1 MARQCTMDAINQ
13 ATQNPP
19 PNTWFGAQLAPGI
32 SRRNFATYLFAVFI
46 SSGYAG
52 ALSVL
57 QPGLLH
63 VMGIAQETQAMVTG
77 YLGAMQELVF
87 ILLLGT
93 AGALSDRIGRR
104 PVYVFGLALTGI
116 GFVLYPQASSISQLV
131 LFRLLI
137 AIGSAAMIGMMVTV
151 VADYASN
158 TSRGRTNGMQAL
170 AATLGAFIPPLLA
183 SLPRVFSARGMD
195 ELTAQQCTFAVAGAL
210 GLFAAVVALAGL
222 APRVAQATVAARES
236 LTRTLLGGL
245 KAAKDPQTALS
256 YGAAF
261 ISRGDLAVTGAF
273 ISLWL
278 VQYGTRELGL
288 SASEAMFQLAVPRVL
303 ATVAGALLG
312 SVLMGRIADRTSRV
326 TAVALASGLAA
337 LVYSAVFMIHDPTA
351 DWVIALLFVMGIA
364 EISAFVSS
372 QALVG
377 QQAPEAYRGATIG
390 FFGVAGAVGIL
401 LGTSGGGV
409 LFAKVSPSAPF
420 VLFGILNFAVCAWS
434 LWLRK
439 HLSNQTVATNASP
452 ASAIAN
458 SQ

>member
-1 MARQCTMDAINQ
+1 MDANNQ
-13 ATQNPP
+13 TTNHPP
-19 PNTWFGAQLAPGI
+19 TKTWLGVPLAPGI
-32 SRRNFATYLFAVFI
+32 SRNNFATYLFAVFI

-116 GFVLYPQASSISQLV
+116 GFALYPHAGSIAQLV
-131 LFRLLI
+131 AFRLLV
-137 AIGSAAMIGMMVTV
+137 AVGSAAMIGMMVTV
-151 VADYASN
+151 VADYASES
-158 TSRGRTNGMQAL
+158 SRGRANGMQAM
-170 AATLGAFIPPLLA
+170 AATLGAFIPPILA
-183 SLPRVFSARGMD
+183 SLPRVFSGQGMD
-195 ELTAQQCTFAVAGAL
+195 ELTAQQSTFAVAGAL
-210 GLFAAVVALAGL
+210 GLVAALVALAGL
-222 APRVAQATVAARES
+222 APRVAQTATKARES
-236 LTRTLLGGL
+236 LARTLIGGL
-245 KAAKDPQTALS
+245 KAARDPQTALS

-288 SASEAMFQLAVPRVL
+288 TASEAMFQLAVPRVL

-312 SVLMGRIADRTSRV
+312 SVIMGLIADRTTRV
-326 TAVALASGLAA
+326 TAVAMASGLAA
-337 LVYSAVFMIHDPTA
+337 IVYGAVFLIHDPTA

-390 FFGVAGAVGIL
+390 FFGVAGAFGIL

-420 VLFGILNFAVCAWS
+420 VLFGVLNFAVCVWS

-439 HLSNQTVATNASP
+439 HLSIQSAADKPSSI
-452 ASAIAN
+452 SAIAT

>member
-1 MARQCTMDAINQ
+1 MAQKQ
-13 ATQNPP
+13 
-19 PNTWFGAQLAPGI
+19 WLGVLLAPSI
-32 SRRNFATYLFAVFI
+32 SRGNFATYLFAVFI

-63 VMGIAQETQAMVTG
+63 VMGIAADTQAMLTG
-77 YLGAMQELVF
+77 YLGALQELVF
-87 ILLLGT
+87 ILLLGA

-116 GFVLYPQASSISQLV
+116 GFVLYPHASSISQLV
-131 LFRLLI
+131 AFRLLV

-151 VADYASN
+151 VADYADER
-158 TSRGRTNGMQAL
+158 SRGRANGLQAL
-170 AATLGAFIPPLLA
+170 AATLGAFVPPLLA
-183 SLPRVFSARGMD
+183 SLPRVFTSRGLD
-195 ELTAQQCTFAVAGAL
+195 ELAAQQWTFAVGGAL
-210 GLFAAVVALAGL
+210 GLLAAAIALAGL
-222 APRVAQATVAARES
+222 APKLVLATAAARES
-236 LTRTLLGGL
+236 IKSTLLGGL
-245 KAAKDPQTALS
+245 RAARDPQTALS

-273 ISLWL
+273 LSLWL

-312 SVLMGRIADRTSRV
+312 SMLMGFIADRTSRV
-326 TAVALASGLAA
+326 TAVAMASGLAA
-337 LVYSAVFMIHDPTA
+337 AVYGTVFLITDPTA
-351 DWVIALLFVMGIA
+351 NWVIGLLFVMGIA

-390 FFGVAGAVGIL
+390 FFGVAGAFGIL

-409 LFAKVSPSAPF
+409 LFAKISPSAPF
-420 VLFGILNFAVCAWS
+420 VLFGILNFAVFMWS
-434 LWLRK
+434 MWLRRR
-439 HLSNQTVATNASP
+439 LNQGTLLPTQVPEHVIST
-452 ASAIAN
+452 
-458 SQ
+458 SQS

>member
-1 MARQCTMDAINQ
+1 MVQ
-13 ATQNPP
+13 
-19 PNTWFGAQLAPGI
+19 PNWLGIQLAPGI
-32 SRRNFATYLFAVFI
+32 SRGNFNSYLFAVFI

-63 VMGIAQETQAMVTG
+63 VMGIAADTQAMLTG
-77 YLGAMQELVF
+77 FLSALQELVF

-116 GFVLYPQASSISQLV
+116 GFALYPHANSISQLV
-131 LFRLLI
+131 AFRLLV
-137 AIGSAAMIGMMVTV
+137 AVGSAAMIGMMVTV
-151 VADYASN
+151 VADYA
-158 TSRGRTNGMQAL
+158 TQESRGRANGVQAL
-170 AATLGAFIPPLLA
+170 MATLGAFVPPALA
-183 SLPRVFSARGMD
+183 SLPRVFTGQGFD
-195 ELTAQQCTFAVAGAL
+195 ELAAQQWTFAIGGAL
-210 GLFAAVVALAGL
+210 GLVAAVIALVGL
-222 APRVAQATVAARES
+222 APKMRDTANAARES
-236 LTRTLLGGL
+236 IKNTLRGGL
-245 KAAKDPQTALS
+245 QAARDPQTALS

-278 VQYGTRELGL
+278 IQYGTRELGL

-312 SVLMGRIADRTSRV
+312 SMLMGVIADRTSRV
-326 TAVALASGLAA
+326 TAVAMASGLAA
-337 LVYSAVFMIHDPTA
+337 AVYGAVFLVSDPTA
-351 DWVIALLFVMGIA
+351 NWVIGLLFVMGIA

-390 FFGVAGAVGIL
+390 FFGVAGAFGIL

-409 LFAKVSPSAPF
+409 LFAKISPSAPF
-420 VLFGILNFAVCAWS
+420 VLFGILNFAVFLWS
-434 LWLRK
+434 MWLRSRLDQGTPTPTPVPE
-439 HLSNQTVATNASP
+439 HVIST
-452 ASAIAN
+452 
-458 SQ
+458 SQS

>member
-1 MARQCTMDAINQ
+1 MA
-13 ATQNPP
+13 PK
-19 PNTWFGAQLAPGI
+19 TWLGVHLAPNI
-32 SRRNFATYLFAVFI
+32 SRGNFTTYLFAVFI

-63 VMGIAQETQAMVTG
+63 VMGIAEDTQAMLTG
-77 YLGAMQELVF
+77 YLGALQELVF
-87 ILLLGT
+87 ILLLGA

-104 PVYVFGLALTGI
+104 PVYVFGLALTGL
-116 GFVLYPQASSISQLV
+116 GFILYPHASSIAQLV
-131 LFRLLI
+131 AFRLLV
-137 AIGSAAMIGMMVTV
+137 AVGSAAMIGMMVTV
-151 VADYASN
+151 VADYAAED
-158 TSRGRTNGMQAL
+158 SRGRANGLQAM
-170 AATLGAFIPPLLA
+170 AATLGAFIPPILA
-183 SLPRVFSARGMD
+183 SLPRLFSGHGFD
-195 ELTAQQCTFAVAGAL
+195 ELAAQQWTFAVGGAL
-210 GLFAAVVALAGL
+210 GLVAAIVALAGL
-222 APRVAQATVAARES
+222 APRIIQGAATVRESMASTLIGGLRAAR
-236 LTRTLLGGL
+236 
-245 KAAKDPQTALS
+245 DPQTALS

-288 SASEAMFQLAVPRVL
+288 TASEAMFQLAVPRVL

-312 SVLMGRIADRTSRV
+312 SVIMGRIADRVSRV
-326 TAVALASGLAA
+326 SAVALASGLAA
-337 LVYSAVFMIHDPTA
+337 VIYSAVFLITDPTA
-351 DWVIALLFVMGIA
+351 NWVIGLLFVMGIA

-390 FFGVAGAVGIL
+390 FFGVAGAFGIL

-420 VLFGILNFAVCAWS
+420 VLFGALNFAVFIWS
-434 LWLRK
+434 LWLR
-439 HLSNQTVATNASP
+439 HYLSNQTAAKGQLP
-452 ASAIAN
+452 ESAIAT

>member
-1 MARQCTMDAINQ
+1 MAIDNQ
-13 ATQNPP
+13 TAGNPVP
-19 PNTWFGAQLAPGI
+19 TTWLGAQLAPGI
-32 SRRNFATYLFAVFI
+32 SRGNFTTYLFAVFI

-63 VMGIAQETQAMVTG
+63 VMGIAQETQAMLTG

-104 PVYVFGLALTGI
+104 PVYVFGLALTGF
-116 GFVLYPQASSISQLV
+116 GFMLYPHASSISQLV
-131 LFRLLI
+131 AYRLLV

-151 VADYASN
+151 VADYAAEK
-158 TSRGRTNGMQAL
+158 SRGRANGMQAM
-170 AATLGAFIPPLLA
+170 AATLGAFIPPILA
-183 SLPRVFSARGMD
+183 SLPRVFNGQGMD
-195 ELTAQQCTFAVAGAL
+195 ELAAQQWTFAVGGAL
-210 GLFAAVVALAGL
+210 GLAAAVIAFAGL
-222 APRVAQATVAARES
+222 APGIKRSATAARES
-236 LTRTLLGGL
+236 LASTLAGGI
-245 KAAKDPQTALS
+245 KAARDPQTALS

-312 SVLMGRIADRTSRV
+312 SVIMGRIADRTSRV
-326 TAVALASGLAA
+326 TAVAMASGLAA
-337 LVYSAVFMIHDPTA
+337 AVYSAVFLITDPTA

-390 FFGVAGAVGIL
+390 FFGVAGAFGIL
-401 LGTSGGGV
+401 IGTSGGGV

-420 VLFGILNFAVCAWS
+420 VLFGALNFAVCIWS

-439 HLSNQTVATNASP
+439 HLSHKTAATELSP
-452 ASAIAN
+452 ASDIAT

>member
-1 MARQCTMDAINQ
+1 MAQQ
-13 ATQNPP
+13 H
-19 PNTWFGAQLAPGI
+19 WLGVHLAPSI
-32 SRRNFATYLFAVFI
+32 SRGNFATYLFAVFI

-63 VMGIAQETQAMVTG
+63 VMGIAADTQAMLTG
-77 YLGAMQELVF
+77 YLGALQELVF
-87 ILLLGT
+87 ILLLGA

-116 GFVLYPQASSISQLV
+116 GFALYPHASSIAQLV
-131 LFRLLI
+131 VFRLLV
-137 AIGSAAMIGMMVTV
+137 AVGSAAMIGMMVTV
-151 VADYASN
+151 VADYADEN
-158 TSRGRTNGMQAL
+158 SRGRANGLQAL

-183 SLPRVFSARGMD
+183 TLPRVFTGKGLD
-195 ELTAQQCTFAVAGAL
+195 ELAAQQLTFAVGGAL
-210 GLFAAVVALAGL
+210 GLLAAVIAFAGL
-222 APRVAQATVAARES
+222 APKLLNAAASTRES
-236 LTRTLLGGL
+236 IKSTLLGGL
-245 KAAKDPQTALS
+245 RAARDPQTALS

-312 SVLMGRIADRTSRV
+312 SMMMGFIADRTSRV
-326 TAVALASGLAA
+326 TAVAMASGLAA
-337 LVYSAVFMIHDPTA
+337 AVYSAVFLVSDPSA
-351 DWVIALLFVMGIA
+351 NWVVGLLFVMGIA

-390 FFGVAGAVGIL
+390 FFGVAGAFGIL

-409 LFAKVSPSAPF
+409 LFAKISPSAPF
-420 VLFGILNFAVCAWS
+420 VLFGALNFAVFVWS
-434 LWLRK
+434 LWLRQRL
-439 HLSNQTVATNASP
+439 HQGTPETQQVP
-452 ASAIAN
+452 GSAIST
-458 SQ
+458 SQS

>member
-1 MARQCTMDAINQ
+1 MA
-13 ATQNPP
+13 PK
-19 PNTWFGAQLAPGI
+19 TWLGVHLAPSI
-32 SRRNFATYLFAVFI
+32 SRSNFATYLFAVFI

-63 VMGIAQETQAMVTG
+63 VMGIAEDTQAMLTG
-77 YLGAMQELVF
+77 YLGALQELVF
-87 ILLLGT
+87 ILLLGA

-104 PVYVFGLALTGI
+104 PVYVFGLALTGL
-116 GFVLYPQASSISQLV
+116 GFILYPHASSIPQLV
-131 LFRLLI
+131 AFRLLV
-137 AIGSAAMIGMMVTV
+137 AVGSAAMIGMMVTV
-151 VADYASN
+151 VADYAAED
-158 TSRGRTNGMQAL
+158 SRGRANGLQAM
-170 AATLGAFIPPLLA
+170 AATLGAFVPPILA
-183 SLPRVFSARGMD
+183 SLPRVFSGRGFD
-195 ELTAQQCTFAVAGAL
+195 ELAAQQWTFAVGGAL
-210 GLFAAVVALAGL
+210 GLIAAVVALAGL
-222 APRVAQATVAARES
+222 APKVLQTAATVRES
-236 LTRTLLGGL
+236 LTSTLIGGL
-245 KAAKDPQTALS
+245 KAARDPQTALS

-312 SVLMGRIADRTSRV
+312 AVIMGKIADRISRV
-326 TAVALASGLAA
+326 SAVALASGLAA
-337 LVYSAVFMIHDPTA
+337 VIYSAVFLISDPTA
-351 DWVIALLFVMGIA
+351 DWVIGLLFVMGIA

-390 FFGVAGAVGIL
+390 FFGVAGAFGIL

-409 LFAKVSPSAPF
+409 LFAKISPSAPF
-420 VLFGILNFAVCAWS
+420 VLFGALNFAVFIWS
-434 LWLRK
+434 LWLRNY
-439 HLSNQTVATNASP
+439 LSNQTAAKGQVP
-452 ASAIAN
+452 ESAIAT

>member
-1 MARQCTMDAINQ
+1 MATHDQTADNQ
-13 ATQNPP
+13 AATA
-19 PNTWFGAQLAPGI
+19 WLGAQLATGI
-32 SRRNFATYLFAVFI
+32 SRGNFTTYLFAVFI

-63 VMGIAQETQAMVTG
+63 VMGIAEETQAMLTG
-77 YLGAMQELVF
+77 YLGAMQELAF

-104 PVYVFGLALTGI
+104 PVYVFGLAMTGF
-116 GFVLYPQASSISQLV
+116 GFMLYPHADSISQLV
-131 LFRLLI
+131 AFRLLV

-151 VADYASN
+151 VADYAAEK
-158 TSRGRTNGMQAL
+158 SRGRANGMQAM

-183 SLPRVFSARGMD
+183 SLPRVFSGRGMD
-195 ELTAQQCTFAVAGAL
+195 ELAAQQWTFAVGGAL
-210 GLFAAVVALAGL
+210 GLAAAVIAFAGL
-222 APRVAQATVAARES
+222 APGIKRTAAAVRES
-236 LTRTLLGGL
+236 LVHTLIGGI
-245 KAAKDPQTALS
+245 KAARDPQTALS

-312 SVLMGRIADRTSRV
+312 SVIMGRIADRTSRV
-326 TAVALASGLAA
+326 TAVAMASGLAA
-337 LVYSAVFMIHDPTA
+337 AVYSAVFLITDPTS
-351 DWVIALLFVMGIA
+351 DWVIGLLFVMGIA

-390 FFGVAGAVGIL
+390 FFGVAGAFGIL
-401 LGTSGGGV
+401 IGTSGGGV

-420 VLFGILNFAVCAWS
+420 VLFGLLNLAVCVWS
-434 LWLRK
+434 LGLRK
-439 HLSNQTVATNASP
+439 HLSQKNAAAEPSP
-452 ASAIAN
+452 ASATAT

>member
-1 MARQCTMDAINQ
+1 MDTTNLTPNHQ
-13 ATQNPP
+13 ASR
-19 PNTWFGAQLAPGI
+19 TWLGAQLAAGI
-32 SRRNFATYLFAVFI
+32 SRGNFATYLFAVFI

-52 ALSVL
+52 ALAVL

-63 VMGIAQETQAMVTG
+63 VMGFAQDTQAMVTG
-77 YLGAMQELVF
+77 YLSAMQELVF
-87 ILLLGT
+87 ILLLGS

-116 GFVLYPQASSISQLV
+116 GFVLYPHADSITQL
-131 LFRLLI
+131 FAYRLLV
-137 AIGSAAMIGMMVTV
+137 AVGSAAMIGMMVTV
-151 VADYASN
+151 VADYSSES
-158 TSRGRTNGMQAL
+158 SRGRANGLQAL
-170 AATLGAFIPPLLA
+170 AATLGAFIPPILA
-183 SLPRVFSARGMD
+183 SLPQVFSGRGMD
-195 ELTAQQCTFAVAGAL
+195 ELAAQQLTFAVGGAL
-210 GLFAAVVALAGL
+210 GIVAAVVALFGL
-222 APRVAQATVAARES
+222 APRVIQTASAARES
-236 LTRTLLGGL
+236 LVQTLLGGL
-245 KAAKDPQTALS
+245 KAARDPQTALS

-278 VQYGTRELGL
+278 VQYGTRELGMT
-288 SASEAMFQLAVPRVL
+288 ASEAMFQLAVPRVL

-312 SVLMGRIADRTSRV
+312 SVIMGRIADRTSRV
-326 TAVALASGLAA
+326 NAVALASGLAA
-337 LVYSAVFMIHDPTA
+337 IVYSAVFLIQDPTA
-351 DWVIALLFVMGIA
+351 NWVIGLLFVMGIA

-390 FFGVAGAVGIL
+390 FFGVAGAFGIL

-420 VLFGILNFAVCAWS
+420 VLFGFLNFAVCVWS
-434 LWLRK
+434 IWLSKR
-439 HLSNQTVATNASP
+439 LTRQTTTPESSTVSAVAT
-452 ASAIAN
+452 